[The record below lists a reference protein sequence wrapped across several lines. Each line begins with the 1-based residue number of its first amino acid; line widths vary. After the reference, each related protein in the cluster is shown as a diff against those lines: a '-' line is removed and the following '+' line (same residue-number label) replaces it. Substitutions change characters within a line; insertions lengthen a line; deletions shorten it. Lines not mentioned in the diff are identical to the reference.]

1 MLYDACN
8 CPLPVTSS
16 QSVETWDALV
26 HAFLAH
32 GTQTPVHLG
41 RLLELEPEFG
51 LAHAAKGLFSLMM
64 GRRELVETAASALKD
79 AKRFQTGTDLRE
91 SAYIEALSGWLNG
104 YPTQA
109 IAHVERVIAANPS
122 DTLSVK
128 ISQGIRFILGDAKGM
143 RSSVEAVLAAH
154 EDHPLQGYVLGCH
167 AFTLEETGDYA
178 AAEKAGLLGLTKAD
192 DDAWG
197 LHAVAHVYDMTG
209 QTDAGISLIEDRPL
223 AWNRSNNFRYHV
235 WWHKALLHLD
245 KGQADLVLSIYDDEI
260 RAEKTDDYRDIA
272 NATSLLMRLEL
283 DGMDVGHRWNELAEL
298 SENRTDDDCVVFA
311 DLHYMLA
318 LTGDT
323 RTDAAERLRRR
334 IAASAGE
341 TDMGQVSADPG
352 VAASTGLTEF
362 AEGNYQ
368 TAFKHLAAA
377 RATMQSIGG
386 SHAQRDVFER
396 ITVEAGLR
404 AGYTT
409 QTAAILKQRSDLRG
423 GAVDRFAATRLAQ
436 LDAMTRIPAQ

>member
-1 MLYDACN
+1 MFYDACD
-8 CPLPVTSS
+8 CPLPATST
-16 QSVETWDALV
+16 QSVEAWDAMV
-26 HAFLAH
+26 RAFLAH

-41 RLLELEPEFG
+41 RLLELDPEFG

-64 GRRELVETAASALKD
+64 GRRELVEVAASALKD

-91 SAYIEALSGWLNG
+91 TAYIEALAAWLAG

-109 IAHVERVIAANPS
+109 IAHIERVISAHPT

-128 ISQGIRFILGDAKGM
+128 ISQGIRFILGDSNGM

-178 AAEKAGLLGLTKAD
+178 AAERTGLLGLTKTD

-245 KGQADLVLSIYDDEI
+245 KGQADLVLSIYDAEI

-323 RTDAAERLRRR
+323 RTDAAQRLRRR

-352 VAASTGLTEF
+352 VAASAGLTEF